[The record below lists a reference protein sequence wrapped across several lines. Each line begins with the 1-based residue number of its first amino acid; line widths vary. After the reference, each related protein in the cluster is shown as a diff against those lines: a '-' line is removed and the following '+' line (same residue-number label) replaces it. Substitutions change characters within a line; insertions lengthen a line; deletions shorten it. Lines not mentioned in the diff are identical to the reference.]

1 MKYTK
6 EELDQFKND
15 PFMRF
20 VAGLFGTDINEIVES
35 AKKELDEEEKNNK
48 INEIVNEC
56 KKYASGSSDK
66 NENVESRL
74 KETLRKMEDDGL
86 IDNLRVDGK
95 PIQNQKKEYDSPKA
109 SVSNFI
115 MSKKQF
121 TDFVK
126 KYTELI
132 NSASKLSY
140 LYGISFD
147 NAGSQF
153 NFANAVTTII
163 WDFVRII
170 FGDDN
175 ADDIADFIYGNS
187 NFDSAEQ
194 LYEELL

>member
-20 VAGLFGTDINEIVES
+20 VAGLFGADINDIVED
-35 AKKELDEEEKNNK
+35 AKKELDEEEKKNK
-48 INEIVNEC
+48 INETVNKFKEND
-56 KKYASGSSDK
+56 SERSDK
-66 NENVESRL
+66 NKNIESKL
-74 KETLRKMEDDGL
+74 KETLCKMEGDGL

-95 PIQNQKKEYDSPKA
+95 PVQSQKKEYDSPKS

-126 KYTELI
+126 KYTELV

-147 NAGSQF
+147 NASSQF